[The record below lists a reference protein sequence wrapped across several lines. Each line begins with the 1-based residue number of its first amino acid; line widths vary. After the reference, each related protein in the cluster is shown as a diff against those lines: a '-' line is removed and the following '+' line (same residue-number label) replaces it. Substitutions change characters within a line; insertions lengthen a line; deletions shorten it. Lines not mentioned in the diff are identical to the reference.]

1 MSSKDENEIE
11 KENDKA
17 LIPSNDENQKQNKLL
32 MQMQK
37 IKKTVLIPKEQQK
50 NFVRIYGKR

>member
-1 MSSKDENEIE
+1 MLSKDENEIE

-37 IKKTVLIPKEQQK
+37 IKKTVLIPKEQQIK
-50 NFVRIYGKR
+50 KR